1 MDVQEKLGALFPAAD
16 DIPAEFNLAEPIT
29 QEVYLADGELKPW
42 HGPWQDVFSPVH
54 LAEGAAAAPKFL
66 GRYPLMPRTMA
77 EEIHGRGS
85 QGL

>member
-42 HGPWQDVFSPVH
+42 DGPWQDVFSPVH
-54 LAEGAAAAPKFL
+54 LDRGGGSGAQVP
-66 GRYPLMPRTMA
+66 GPLPA
-77 EEIHGRGS
+77 HAHGHG
-85 QGL
+85 